1 MNVHKNAR
9 LTAHSRAELVRRV
22 RAGQLPKAVATA
34 FGVDVKTVGKWVKRF
49 EAEGPDG
56 LADRSSR
63 PHRLHRPTSV
73 ETVDRVIAL
82 RRQRFCGRQIAKETG
97 ISPATVSRILRAE
110 GISRRRI
117 WTRPRR
123 SSATSAP
130 IPAS

>member
-49 EAEGPDG
+49 EAKAGRSGGSLVAPPQASS
-56 LADRSSR
+56 ADVGRDRGSGYR
-63 PHRLHRPTSV
+63 PSPP
-73 ETVDRVIAL
+73 A
-82 RRQRFCGRQIAKETG
+82 FCGRQIAKETG
-97 ISPATVSRILRAE
+97 ISPATVSRILRLKALA
-110 GISRRRI
+110 GRRI